1 MRNIKKMEKQLDD
14 FFKEQGLEEEI
25 SKLSKL
31 FEDNFMIQGTETE
44 DLSEALRRAPDS
56 LIDLIWDKI
65 VDKEATGDADR
76 AEKEKILYDDIQEY
90 LKASLLYMDLEKLQL
105 LIRVMNMYPVDMMET
120 VTINEEFV
128 PFGWAFIFVNNG
140 KCSFAVMKEL
150 RQIIMTMEEP
160 GVRNR
165 MMLVNT
171 VRCIINTCLGL
182 YGVCKLE
189 HIFNVYKGVVSSE
202 ETENIDEMV
211 RKLIP
216 VFEEQKILWSD
227 GEYMISPYIATRE
240 EYKSLLNRQKGNY
253 FIPDDDT
260 IRAYG
265 FGKFIEKTDEYKAV
279 QKHLSK
285 AIKDSDMAEGMLE
298 EIAGHIT
305 RDDWGIPQVMN
316 CLYDWEVAFD
326 NPKAAEH
333 MTEALSEWIYGIR
346 RWSECG
352 YSRKELGMEN
362 EEAKFI
368 AYAENKSNI
377 KLSAK
382 KVYPNAPCPCGS
394 GKKYKKCCGR

>member
-1 MRNIKKMEKQLDD
+1 
-14 FFKEQGLEEEI
+14 
-25 SKLSKL
+25 
-31 FEDNFMIQGTETE
+31 MIQGTETE

-171 VRCIINTCLGL
+171 VRCIINTCLEL